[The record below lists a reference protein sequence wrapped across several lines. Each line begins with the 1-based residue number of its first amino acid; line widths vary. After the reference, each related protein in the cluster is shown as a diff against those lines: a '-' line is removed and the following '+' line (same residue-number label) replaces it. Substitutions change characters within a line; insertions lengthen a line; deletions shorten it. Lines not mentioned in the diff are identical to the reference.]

1 MVIVH
6 KKSFAIGVVMTV
18 VFFVILGL
26 MFSPLFGGENAFH
39 ASDRLFNS
47 IAKGSSYV
55 IPRLQEES
63 QAFSGRPVELEL
75 TLKSEAVAGDAAVV
89 LAIAGAEAVAT
100 GPALRVRGDLAA
112 ILAAALVDS
121 DAMFNDR
128 GTEVRDRYGVPERQ
142 AMFAWWTVLKE
153 MYRETKLKGQV
164 EESNFVEEVLSRAV
178 EVGYNFYGIAPA
190 KARDHAGIITFA
202 LVFYVAYTLW
212 WGYAIL
218 YLFEGFGLEMKPSHK
233 REA

>member
-6 KKSFAIGVVMTV
+6 PKSFAIGAVMTV
-18 VFFVILGL
+18 AFFVILGV

-47 IAKGSSYV
+47 IAKGSSYA
-55 IPRLQEES
+55 IPRLKEES
-63 QAFSGRPVELEL
+63 GAFAGRAVDLEL
-75 TLKSEAVAGDAAVV
+75 QLKSEAVAADGAAV
-89 LAIAGAEAVAT
+89 LALAGAEAVASGT
-100 GPALRVRGDLAA
+100 SLRLQGDLGT
-112 ILAAALVDS
+112 ILAAALADS

-128 GTEVRDRYGVPERQ
+128 GSEVSSRYGLPERQ
-142 AMFAWWTVLKE
+142 AMYAWWSVLKE
-153 MYRETKLKGQV
+153 VYRETKLKGQV
-164 EESNFVEEVLSRAV
+164 EESNFVEEVMSRAV

-202 LVFYVAYTLW
+202 LAFYVAYTLW

-218 YLFEGFGLEMKPSHK
+218 YLFDGFGLQMKPSHK
-233 REA
+233 KEA

>member
-1 MVIVH
+1 MVVVH
-6 KKSFAIGVVMTV
+6 KGSFAIGAVMTV

-26 MFSPLFGGENAFH
+26 MFSPLFNGENAFH

-47 IAKGSSYV
+47 IAKGSSYA
-55 IPRLQEES
+55 IPRLQDE
-63 QAFSGRPVELEL
+63 ARDFVGRPVDLVLEL
-75 TLKSEAVAGDAAVV
+75 TDEAVVADGAAVLGV
-89 LAIAGAEAVAT
+89 AGADAVAT
-100 GPALRVRGDLAA
+100 EGGLRLNGDLGS
-112 ILAAALVDS
+112 ILGAALADS

-128 GTEVRDRYGVPERQ
+128 GAEVRDRYGLPERQ
-142 AMFAWWTVLKE
+142 VMYAWWNVLKE
-153 MYRETKLKGQV
+153 LYRETKLEGRV
-164 EESNFVEEVLSRAV
+164 EESNFVEEVQSRAV

-218 YLFEGFGLEMKPSHK
+218 YLFDGFGLQMKPSHK
-233 REA
+233 KEA